1 MKNYPIIS
9 TPLQIR
15 ILFSTKYRIITSK
28 KLIYPLLFTYL
39 LEITEV
45 PVLHLIIAHE
55 FSNFIIIYIHIYTD
69 LHTVS
74 IQINRV
80 KEGCAPCLG
89 GQPTLSAIVQYHS
102 ICVCF
107 SCAQVTRIVTGTGT
121 TGALR
126 GGHELTV
133 PRR

>member
-1 MKNYPIIS
+1 MKNCPITS

-28 KLIYPLLFTYL
+28 KIILSYLPIYLPFQVT
-39 LEITEV
+39 EISI
-45 PVLHLIIAHE
+45 LHLIIAHDKVRQLYYL
-55 FSNFIIIYIHIYTD
+55 SYIYGSPY
-69 LHTVS
+69 VS

-80 KEGCAPCLG
+80 GRVCSLPR